1 MYGPAAAIGWPRRQE
16 VKDRIVSQGRIESP
30 VSTLTA
36 HLAMC
41 VHLERMILVR
51 ELKGTSHRTN
61 NKSKH
66 EIARSPRRVIG
77 LLAAFLVLL
86 FGMAAGAHA
95 QSTFGSIRG
104 IVQDGSGAVI
114 PGAQVTLHSIDENTD
129 RKATS
134 DETGNY
140 ILENVKAGKYSLHAK
155 RDGFADSS
163 INNIELAARQDLRFT
178 LQMSIAAQSTT
189 VEVSAVSAAINTEN
203 ATVGDMKNTAEI
215 TELPLNSRAATTSP
229 VAALATSAN
238 VQQDSAGNF
247 AIGGA
252 TSNMVGLSV
261 DGISTVNVWTSGVSL
276 AAGAEGSNPYPS
288 SEGIAEMKV
297 TAFNNNAEFSQVGD
311 VTFTTKAGTN
321 VYHGSLFEY
330 LQNDAFNATA
340 YNFPVKAPER
350 FNTFGGS
357 LGGPFSIPH
366 FYNGH
371 NKTFFFFDYEGNRR
385 STSQP
390 ELYTV
395 PSMQD
400 RQGNLSDLA
409 AAGEIPI
416 LNCTTSQAQSNPNCP
431 AANINPN
438 CPPGL
443 PCLVNPATG
452 SLQTGQPFS
461 NYQINTSL
469 NQSALTL
476 LNNYYPQPNAT
487 TLGGGLNYE
496 TLVPTPSSTN
506 GLDGRIDYVINQK
519 QQVYA
524 RYNWKNLLVNTVNPL
539 LPNDVDTEHDR
550 SFLFS
555 HNYAITNRM
564 VNEFRYGFTHSILS
578 PYFSIEGAA
587 AIAQLG
593 FEGVNVSN
601 HPTDGGFPSIVF
613 SDGTNFT
620 PIGRDHVGPTYSST
634 DELADNLTY
643 TRGKHT
649 IRTGI
654 DIRWARFAVPEIE
667 TPSDDYGLFTFNQSI
682 FTGSSFGDLL
692 LGAPNT
698 TYFAVTGPRDNA
710 GGPQYGFYGQD
721 EWQMSNRLTVNLGL
735 RLEILPPFVD
745 ANGIQANFDPK
756 TNSIIVNSRLYT
768 KMGGPVLAF
777 LQSFNACN
785 AAPAGWSAPADR
797 GYAPSSAIPCT
808 NVVSNEQEGV
818 STGLRQT
825 YKGNLDPRIS
835 FAYRPF
841 GNDKTVFRAG
851 FGIFTVTAL
860 GQLQNNNES
869 NPQASVYT
877 YTNMNASG
885 TPSFQ
890 FPQVAPPG
898 VAGQAQVG
906 GGELEQATDPHY
918 RDAQAT
924 QWNATVE
931 RAITNTTALRVSYV
945 GMSSYRLNVTV
956 NLNQQQPTTVAA
968 PAANPNPIPFPN
980 WGTLFST
987 ENYGHQTY
995 QALETQVTQRVLR
1008 GLTYQAN
1015 YTLAHDIS
1023 DAQGDAPTAFQ
1034 GETRYGL
1041 ADENRFDISANR
1053 GNVIGTRRNRFLLT
1067 GTYELPFGQGR
1078 QWSSQSRALRD
1089 ILGGWN
1095 LNTITLLETGPYLTP
1110 TMSVSEDQT
1119 NTNPAAADVT
1129 VVRPDRIGNPIPQHR
1144 TRAGYFNI
1152 NAFAPP
1158 PAGAGRVG
1166 NASVGSLE
1174 GPGTAAVNAG
1184 LSKVLELQE
1193 NWRLRFEA
1201 TFTNVLNHTNFA
1213 PPGTDISNP
1222 TAFGALTTTQTA
1234 ASAGNRTGQIALRL
1248 DF

>member
-1 MYGPAAAIGWPRRQE
+1 MRSRRLE
-16 VKDRIVSQGRIESP
+16 AFEGLCRWFRRSDSG
-30 VSTLTA
+30 ST
-36 HLAMC
+36 
-41 VHLERMILVR
+41 
-51 ELKGTSHRTN
+51 
-61 NKSKH
+61 
-66 EIARSPRRVIG
+66 
-77 LLAAFLVLL
+77 
-86 FGMAAGAHA
+86 
-95 QSTFGSIRG
+95 
-104 IVQDGSGAVI
+104 
-114 PGAQVTLHSIDENTD
+114 VTLHSTDENTD
-129 RKATS
+129 RTVTS
-134 DETGNY
+134 DDTGNY
-140 ILENVKAGKYSLHAK
+140 VLENVKAGKYSLHAK

-203 ATVGDMKNTAEI
+203 ATVGNMKNTAEI

-229 VAALATSAN
+229 AAALATSAN

-247 AIGGA
+247 VIGGA

-340 YNFPVKAPER
+340 YNFPVKALER
-350 FNTFGGS
+350 FNTFEGS

-461 NYQINTSL
+461 NYQINTLL

-476 LNNYYPQPNAT
+476 RNNYYPQPNAT
-487 TLGGGLNYE
+487 TLGGGLNYA

-550 SFLFS
+550 SFLVS
-555 HNYAITNRM
+555 HNYAMTNRM

-601 HPTDGGFPSIVF
+601 HPTDDGFPSIVF

-643 TRGKHT
+643 TRGKQ
-649 IRTGI
+649 
-654 DIRWARFAVPEIE
+654 P
-667 TPSDDYGLFTFNQSI
+667 YGLASI
-682 FTGSSFGDLL
+682 YAGRGSLCL
-692 LGAPNT
+692 RLRRHRT
-698 TYFAVTGPRDNA
+698 T
-710 GGPQYGFYGQD
+710 
-721 EWQMSNRLTVNLGL
+721 TVCSHSIRASLPAA
-735 RLEILPPFVD
+735 RLEIFCLVLP
-745 ANGIQANFDPK
+745 I
-756 TNSIIVNSRLYT
+756 RL
-768 KMGGPVLAF
+768 
-777 LQSFNACN
+777 
-785 AAPAGWSAPADR
+785 
-797 GYAPSSAIPCT
+797 I
-808 NVVSNEQEGV
+808 
-818 STGLRQT
+818 
-825 YKGNLDPRIS
+825 
-835 FAYRPF
+835 
-841 GNDKTVFRAG
+841 
-851 FGIFTVTAL
+851 
-860 GQLQNNNES
+860 
-869 NPQASVYT
+869 
-877 YTNMNASG
+877 
-885 TPSFQ
+885 
-890 FPQVAPPG
+890 
-898 VAGQAQVG
+898 
-906 GGELEQATDPHY
+906 
-918 RDAQAT
+918 
-924 QWNATVE
+924 
-931 RAITNTTALRVSYV
+931 
-945 GMSSYRLNVTV
+945 
-956 NLNQQQPTTVAA
+956 
-968 PAANPNPIPFPN
+968 
-980 WGTLFST
+980 
-987 ENYGHQTY
+987 
-995 QALETQVTQRVLR
+995 
-1008 GLTYQAN
+1008 
-1015 YTLAHDIS
+1015 
-1023 DAQGDAPTAFQ
+1023 
-1034 GETRYGL
+1034 
-1041 ADENRFDISANR
+1041 
-1053 GNVIGTRRNRFLLT
+1053 
-1067 GTYELPFGQGR
+1067 LP
-1078 QWSSQSRALRD
+1078 
-1089 ILGGWN
+1089 
-1095 LNTITLLETGPYLTP
+1095 
-1110 TMSVSEDQT
+1110 
-1119 NTNPAAADVT
+1119 
-1129 VVRPDRIGNPIPQHR
+1129 
-1144 TRAGYFNI
+1144 
-1152 NAFAPP
+1152 
-1158 PAGAGRVG
+1158 
-1166 NASVGSLE
+1166 
-1174 GPGTAAVNAG
+1174 
-1184 LSKVLELQE
+1184 
-1193 NWRLRFEA
+1193 
-1201 TFTNVLNHTNFA
+1201 
-1213 PPGTDISNP
+1213 
-1222 TAFGALTTTQTA
+1222 
-1234 ASAGNRTGQIALRL
+1234 
-1248 DF
+1248 